1 MDKQKKALSGE
12 IDAIIVSCAL
22 NEGCDEARLVRLAI
36 DYATVFRCPYQFS
49 AAHMR
54 LMETEQERETALTL
68 EKKVN
73 LVVRNTIRQ
82 TKSGVAE
89 LTRLSM
95 YRLMDTQPNALMRTC
110 KCNPSR
116 RMPRCVMPV
125 NFCKHT
131 AFGFAKI
138 VPRQA
143 KSLGS
148 PRARAKSASPR
159 ARAKSDSPRAR
170 AKSASPRTRKSH
182 GGKGGK
188 GGGRTRN
195 RRSRV

>member
-22 NEGCDEARLVRLAI
+22 NEGCDEARLVRLAV
-36 DYATVFRCPYQFS
+36 DYATVFRCPYQFP
-49 AAHMR
+49 AIHMR
-54 LMETEQERETALTL
+54 SMETKQERETALTL

-73 LVVRNTIRQ
+73 LVVQNTIRQ

-95 YRLMDTQPNALMRTC
+95 YRLMDTQPNTLMRPC
-110 KCNPSR
+110 NCNPSR

-159 ARAKSDSPRAR
+159 ARAKS
-170 AKSASPRTRKSH
+170 ASPRTRKSH

-188 GGGRTRN
+188 GGRRTRN
-195 RRSRV
+195 RRSRF

>member
-54 LMETEQERETALTL
+54 LMETKQERETVLTL

-73 LVVRNTIRQ
+73 LVVQNTIRQ

-159 ARAKSDSPRAR
+159 ARAKS
-170 AKSASPRTRKSH
+170 ASPRTRKSH

-188 GGGRTRN
+188 GGRRTRI
-195 RRSRV
+195 RRSQF

>member
-22 NEGCDEARLVRLAI
+22 NEGCDEARLVRLAV
-36 DYATVFRCPYQFS
+36 DYATVFRCPYQFP
-49 AAHMR
+49 AIHMR
-54 LMETEQERETALTL
+54 SMETKQERETVLTL

-73 LVVRNTIRQ
+73 LVVQNTIRQ

-148 PRARAKSASPR
+148 SRARAKSDSPR

-182 GGKGGK
+182 GGKGGR
-188 GGGRTRN
+188 RTRN
-195 RRSRV
+195 HR

>member
-36 DYATVFRCPYQFS
+36 DYAVAFRCPYQFS

-54 LMETEQERETALTL
+54 LMETEQERKTVLTL

-73 LVVRNTIRQ
+73 LVVQNTIRQ

-95 YRLMDTQPNALMRTC
+95 YRLMDTQPNTLMRTC
-110 KCNPSR
+110 NCNPSR

-148 PRARAKSASPR
+148 PRARAKS
-159 ARAKSDSPRAR
+159 DSPRAR

-182 GGKGGK
+182 GGKGGR
-188 GGGRTRN
+188 RTRI
-195 RRSRV
+195 RHSRF

>member
-73 LVVRNTIRQ
+73 LVVQNTIRQ

-188 GGGRTRN
+188 GGRRTRI
-195 RRSRV
+195 RRSQF

>member
-22 NEGCDEARLVRLAI
+22 NEGCDEARLVRLAV
-36 DYATVFRCPYQFS
+36 DYATVFRCPYQFP
-49 AAHMR
+49 AIHMR
-54 LMETEQERETALTL
+54 SMETKQERETALTL

-73 LVVRNTIRQ
+73 LVVQNTIRQ

-159 ARAKSDSPRAR
+159 
-170 AKSASPRTRKSH
+170 TRKSN
-182 GGKGGK
+182 GGKGRR
-188 GGGRTRN
+188 RTRI
-195 RRSRV
+195 RR